1 MRVARYLLSFGTWD
15 RPTDSRSDFGLVG
28 WEIFEMAFPLAVA
41 APLLRSEVVGPPL
54 ASLFLIPRLQNIGIR
69 SGEFCVGKLNVYTYT
84 GQISA
89 TYT

>member
-1 MRVARYLLSFGTWD
+1 MRVARYLLSFGGRT
-15 RPTDSRSDFGLVG
+15 DFGLMG
-28 WEIFEMAFPLAVA
+28 WEILGLAFPLAVA

-54 ASLFLIPRLQNIGIR
+54 VSLFLIPRLQNIGIR
-69 SGEFCVGKLNVYTYT
+69 SGEFCAGKLIVYTCT